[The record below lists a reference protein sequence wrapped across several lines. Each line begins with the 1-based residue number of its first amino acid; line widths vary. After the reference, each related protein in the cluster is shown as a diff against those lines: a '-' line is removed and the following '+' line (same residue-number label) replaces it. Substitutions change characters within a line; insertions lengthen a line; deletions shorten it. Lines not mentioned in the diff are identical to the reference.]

1 MWEQETPPCK
11 LFKRVR
17 YIIDMNL
24 NERTQDKK
32 KSFKKKPR
40 VKKNN
45 NKKWKQTSLKKLLFL
60 PENKKKN

>member
-32 KSFKKKPR
+32 KVLKRNLESKKIIIR
-40 VKKNN
+40 SG
-45 NKKWKQTSLKKLLFL
+45 NKHL
-60 PENKKKN
+60 